1 MHLSWKVAFLTYEHK
16 CTVCMSC
23 VLIKK
28 GFQWSVSS
36 FFPFFFCIPIFSDF
50 HGFYWKEKYL
60 MASDYFTIWLFVLLI
75 HADFPQVIAD
85 PNERILVM
93 GATNRPN
100 ELDDAALRCCTSWR
114 FLLNW
119 LVIICT
125 YIYTNNVVQWI

>member
-1 MHLSWKVAFLTYEHK
+1 MFALVMKSGIFNLWAQMYSMYVQSIDKERL
-16 CTVCMSC
+16 
-23 VLIKK
+23 
-28 GFQWSVSS
+28 WSVSS
-36 FFPFFFCIPIFSDF
+36 FFPLFFFCILIFLWFSWILLKREIPD
-50 HGFYWKEKYL
+50 GL
-60 MASDYFTIWLFVLLI
+60 WLFYYLI
-75 HADFPQVIAD
+75 VCADFPQVIAD

-100 ELDDAALRCCTSWR
+100 ELDDAALRYCTCWR